1 MVLRQENKM
10 QIDSLLLENFLRAK
24 RELREAIAKKQ
35 EMDEHEWDIYVD
47 SFWDEFEIAWY
58 ALLNEYDQEELIKCG
73 LIPDKFDEETPI
85 YLSQC
90 SL

>member
-1 MVLRQENKM
+1 MKINA
-10 QIDSLLLENFLRAK
+10 LLLEDFLRAK

-35 EMDEHEWDIYVD
+35 EMDEDEWDIYVD
-47 SFWDEFEIAWY
+47 GFWDEFEIAWY
-58 ALLNEYDQEELIKCG
+58 ALLDEYDKEELIKCG
-73 LIPDKFDEETPI
+73 LIPDKFEEETPI

>member
-1 MVLRQENKM
+1 M
-10 QIDSLLLENFLRAK
+10 QINSELLEDFLRAK

-35 EMDEHEWDIYVD
+35 EMDEDEWDIYVD
-47 SFWDEFEIAWY
+47 GFWDEFEIAWY
-58 ALLNEYDQEELIKCG
+58 ALLDEYDKEELIKCG
-73 LIPDKFDEETPI
+73 LIPDKFEEETPI

>member
-1 MVLRQENKM
+1 MKINA
-10 QIDSLLLENFLRAK
+10 LLLEDFLRAK

-35 EMDEHEWDIYVD
+35 EMDEDEWDIYVD
-47 SFWDEFEIAWY
+47 DFWDEFEIAWY
-58 ALLNEYDQEELIKCG
+58 ALLDEYDKEELIKCG
-73 LIPDKFDEETPI
+73 LIPDKFEEETPI

>member
-1 MVLRQENKM
+1 MKINV
-10 QIDSLLLENFLRAK
+10 LLLEDFLRAK

-35 EMDEHEWDIYVD
+35 EMDEDEWDIYVD
-47 SFWDEFEIAWY
+47 GFWDEFEIAWY
-58 ALLNEYDQEELIKCG
+58 ALLDEYDKEELIKCG
-73 LIPDKFDEETPI
+73 LIPDKFEEETPI

>member
-1 MVLRQENKM
+1 MKINA
-10 QIDSLLLENFLRAK
+10 LLLEDFLRAK

-35 EMDEHEWDIYVD
+35 EMNEDEWDIYVD
-47 SFWDEFEIAWY
+47 GFWDEFEIAWY
-58 ALLNEYDQEELIKCG
+58 ALLDEYDKEELIKCG
-73 LIPDKFDEETPI
+73 LIPDKFEEETPI

>member
-1 MVLRQENKM
+1 MKINA
-10 QIDSLLLENFLRAK
+10 LLLEDFLRTK

-35 EMDEHEWDIYVD
+35 EMNEDEWDIYVD
-47 SFWDEFEIAWY
+47 GFWDEFEIAWY
-58 ALLNEYDQEELIKCG
+58 ALLDEYDQKELIKCG